1 MTQERPCSIAAYEQY
16 YARQL
21 DGAHGLTRASED
33 FVRLLVRGGIAP
45 GKVDEPALDFGI
57 GDGRHA
63 EYLISMGYRVTG
75 TDVSDAPLQVS
86 NRRLLGTGKLQ
97 TTLLERS
104 PALPFPDRAYSLVV
118 AWEVMHWLGGPE
130 SWELAIREFIRVLR
144 PGGHLILTMPTE
156 RHYLKRHSLE
166 VGKSTYLC
174 KTPERMDCR
183 FYSPNLL
190 TLKHLFERDF
200 GLSVRLVLCYENGS
214 TVTEQTLEER
224 FSMYGFL
231 LALPTA

>member
-1 MTQERPCSIAAYEQY
+1 MTQEQPESISVYEQY

-21 DGAHGLTRASED
+21 DGAHGLTRAADD
-33 FVRLLVRGGIAP
+33 FVRLLARGGIAP
-45 GKVDEPALDFGI
+45 GAVDEPALDFGI

-63 EYLISMGYRVTG
+63 EYLISMGYQVTG
-75 TDVSDAPLQVS
+75 TDVSATPLQVAS
-86 NRRLLGTGKLQ
+86 RRLQGTGKLQ
-97 TTLLERS
+97 AVLLDNS
-104 PALPFPDRAYSLVV
+104 PHLPLPDRAFTLVV
-118 AWEVMHWLGGPE
+118 AWEVLHWLGGPE

-144 PGGHLILTMPTE
+144 PGGQLILTMPTE
-156 RHYLKRHSLE
+156 RHYLKRYALE

-190 TLKHLFERDF
+190 TLKHLFELDF
-200 GLSVRLVLCYENGS
+200 GLQVRQVLCYENGS
-214 TVTEQTLEER
+214 TVTEQSLEER

-231 LALPTA
+231 LALPSV